1 MVDQANEII
10 RDTFNSMLSEARA
23 ERDRV
28 NATFL
33 KTSSDMEQEHKG
45 FGVNFWGATWRFRM
59 MEELYSQ
66 PASAAGLMR
75 CNVRYS
81 NLKRRLA
88 AIHAGTDTWVHDIM
102 ASDAKIRS
110 EIANPEA
117 VKDFCGAWLANLIE
131 HEQRKAESLRLAEA
145 DLAQAK

>member
-1 MVDQANEII
+1 
-10 RDTFNSMLSEARA
+10 MLSEARA

-33 KTSSDMEQEHKG
+33 KTSSDMEQEQKG

-59 MEELYSQ
+59 MEELYGQ
-66 PASAAGLMR
+66 PATPAGLMR

-88 AIHAGTDTWVHDIM
+88 AVRDGTDTWVHDIM
-102 ASDAKIRS
+102 ASDPKIRS

-117 VKDFCGAWLANLIE
+117 VKDFCGAWLAHLIE
-131 HEQRKAESLRLAEA
+131 HEQRMAEEGLAAEA
-145 DLAQAK
+145 DALAQPK